1 MPNFPSLGAGGVH
14 HGLHP
19 GNDSGGEM
27 FHQLGVFVNERLT
40 FGAVGDH
47 KLGPRL
53 RLDVS
58 GEPGAPSA
66 DYSALAQFLAE
77 HQS

>member
-1 MPNFPSLGAGGVH
+1 MPAGGIK
-14 HGLHP
+14 P
-19 GNDSGGEM
+19 PA
-27 FHQLGVFVNERLT
+27 

-47 KLGPRL
+47 KLGLRL

-58 GEPGAPSA
+58 GEPGAAGA

-77 HQS
+77 QS